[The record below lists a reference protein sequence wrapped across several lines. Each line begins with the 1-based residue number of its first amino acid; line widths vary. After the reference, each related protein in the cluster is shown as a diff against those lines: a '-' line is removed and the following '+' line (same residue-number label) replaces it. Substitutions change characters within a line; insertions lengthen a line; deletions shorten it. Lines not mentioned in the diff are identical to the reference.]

1 MILKRF
7 RLQIIL
13 RIVFIATTMLAA
25 VYLFSQTTS
34 YVAASII
41 TTATLFQLYGL
52 FLYVDKTNRDVNR
65 LLRSIQYNDFS
76 QTFSSEGR
84 GKSFEELRQSL
95 MKVMDDFR
103 VTRTEKEEHYQYLQ
117 TVMQHVGVGLITF
130 REDGSV
136 GLINNAAK
144 RLLRVNRLKNV
155 KMLAPFSRKLV
166 GILLQMKS
174 GDKELVEVVD
184 NEELLQLAV
193 YATEFKLR
201 GERYTLAS
209 IHDIQNELE
218 EKELEAWQKLTRVLT
233 HEIMNSITPIASLA
247 STAHDLLI
255 EVTDPIH
262 GDGVDVEENI
272 TDVQGAVRTIERR
285 SQSLL
290 HFVNAYRSLT
300 RIPKPDFQIFPVAE
314 LFENIFVLMQPQ
326 MKASGTQVV
335 RTIEPESLDLTADP
349 KLIEQVL
356 INLVKNAMEAVK
368 GIPDAEVQMIAR
380 IDARGRT
387 VIQVIDNGP
396 GIIKE
401 AIDKI
406 FIPFFTTK
414 KEGSGIGLALS
425 RQIMRQHGG
434 GITVYSEPDTR
445 TIFTLRF

>member
-41 TTATLFQLYGL
+41 TTAAVFQLYGL

-84 GKSFEELRQSL
+84 GKSFEELRHSL

-136 GLINNAAK
+136 ELINNAAK
-144 RLLRVNRLKNV
+144 RLLRVPHLKNI

-184 NEELLQLAV
+184 NEELLQLAI

-255 EVTDPIH
+255 EVTDPVQ

-300 RIPKPDFQIFPVAE
+300 RIPKPDFDIFPVAE
-314 LFENIFVLMQPQ
+314 LFENIYVLMQPE
-326 MKASGTQVV
+326 MRASGTQIV
-335 RTIEPESLDLTADP
+335 RTIEPSSLDLTADP

-380 IDARGRT
+380 IDNRGRT
-387 VIQVIDNGP
+387 IIQVIDNGP
-396 GIIKE
+396 GIIEE
-401 AIDKI
+401 AIGKI

>member
-7 RLQIIL
+7 RIHIIL
-13 RIVFIATTMLAA
+13 RIVMIAVTMLVA

-41 TTATLFQLYGL
+41 TAAVLFQTYGL

-84 GKSFEELRQSL
+84 GKSFEELRHSL
-95 MKVMDDFR
+95 MKVMEDFR
-103 VTRTEKEEHYQYLQ
+103 ETRTEKEEHYQYLQ

-130 REDGSV
+130 RADGSV
-136 GLINNAAK
+136 ELINNAAK
-144 RLLRVNRLKNV
+144 RLLRVPHLKNI
-155 KMLAPFSRKLV
+155 KMLSPFSRKLV
-166 GILLQMKS
+166 GTLLQMKS
-174 GDKELVEVVD
+174 GEKELVEVVD
-184 NEELLQLAV
+184 NEELLQLSI

-247 STAHDLLI
+247 STVHELLI
-255 EVTDPIH
+255 EITDPIH
-262 GDGVDVEENI
+262 GDGVDVEENLS
-272 TDVQGAVRTIERR
+272 DVQGAVRTIERR

-314 LFENIFVLMQPQ
+314 LFENIFVLMQPE
-326 MKASGTQVV
+326 MKAADTQVI

-368 GIPDAEVQMIAR
+368 GIPDAEVQMVAR
-380 IDARGRT
+380 IDDRGRT
-387 VIQVIDNGP
+387 IIQVIDNGP
-396 GIIKE
+396 GIIQE

-414 KEGSGIGLALS
+414 KDGSGIGLALS